1 MRRRHGLTSVLRGIR
16 LLERA
21 CLGRAANRPETVVAS
36 AVSLAEDA
44 AWCMRCGRPLAS
56 EVGMPERVTPGQGPR
71 CAGCETLAGL
81 VSFVRLARFR
91 PPLDALLRRS
101 KDRADHAVLLHLGR
115 QLGRQAMLRLEP
127 PAQGWCVVPVPA
139 SPVRRLMRGI
149 DHAAVLAEGVASSL
163 GVRITR
169 AARTRWRVRQ
179 AGLARHERL
188 RRGSSLRLRRGARV
202 LGRHV
207 LLVDDI
213 RTTGATL
220 RAMAILLREAGAASV
235 SAAVVAVA
243 DRDA

>member
-1 MRRRHGLTSVLRGIR
+1 MRRRRRLLAVLRGIR

-21 CLGRAANRPETVVAS
+21 CLGRAAIQPEIVAAS
-36 AVSLAEDA
+36 AVSLAADA

-56 EVGMPERVTPGQGPR
+56 HVGMPERVAAGQGTR
-71 CAGCETLAGL
+71 CAGCENLAGL

-91 PPLDALLRRS
+91 PPLDALLRRA
-101 KDRADHAVLLHLGR
+101 KDRSDHAVLLHLGR
-115 QLGRQAMLRLEP
+115 QLGREAMLRLEP
-127 PAQGWCVVPVPA
+127 PAGGWCVVPVPA
-139 SPVRRLMRGI
+139 SPVRRLIRGM
-149 DHAAVLAEGVASSL
+149 DHAAVLAEGVANSL
-163 GVRITR
+163 GARMTR
-169 AARTRWRVRQ
+169 AGRARWRVRQ
-179 AGLARHERL
+179 AGLARRERL
-188 RRGSSLRLRRGARV
+188 QRDSGLRLRRGAKV

-220 RAMAILLREAGAASV
+220 RAMATLLRDAGAASV